1 MKIGDGMCWILC
13 GILSNEIRREPQS
26 SIDALELHSQSWK
39 WKYLEVLMA
48 GGGCLKYVSH
58 GCQNGNRTQVII
70 YRHVPQP
77 RQQVIEPMSLS
88 LIFPSQVFFDRLI
101 Q

>member
-48 GGGCLKYVSH
+48 GGG
-58 GCQNGNRTQVII
+58 GA
-70 YRHVPQP
+70 
-77 RQQVIEPMSLS
+77 
-88 LIFPSQVFFDRLI
+88 
-101 Q
+101 